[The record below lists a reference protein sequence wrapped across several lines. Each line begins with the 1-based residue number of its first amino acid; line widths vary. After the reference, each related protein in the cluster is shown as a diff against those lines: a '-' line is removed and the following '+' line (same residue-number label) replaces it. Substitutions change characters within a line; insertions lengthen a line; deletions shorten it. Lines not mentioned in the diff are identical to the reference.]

1 MENIRKIPIFIIL
14 LYRYTISYFIG
25 RSCRFEPSCSQY
37 TIDAINK
44 YGVLR
49 GIYKGIKRILR
60 CCPYGGSGYDP
71 V

>member
-1 MENIRKIPIFIIL
+1 MRKIPIFIIL
-14 LYRYTISYFIG
+14 FYRHTISYFIG

-60 CCPYGGSGYDP
+60 CRPGGGSGYDP

>member
-49 GIYKGIKRILR
+49 GIYKGIKRVLR
-60 CCPYGGSGYDP
+60 CQPSGGSGYDP